1 MKFKL
6 APLSACIV
14 LSLALAGCNSD
25 DAVTD
30 QGGVSLT
37 QYTDVLDRTGNP
49 QFLRDYDQYSNLKYN
64 AFVDNGAW
72 HGHLLPSDE
81 NGYGAV
87 GGIMQVTQEY
97 AHYISDQ
104 TFDKLVLTDLDS
116 GEIIDL
122 SAADAKVYST
132 PDALVQELT
141 TPSLKVSLTLRFA
154 TNRTSLL
161 ETKLTD
167 LSGKN
172 RTFRA
177 EWQGE
182 LLTHA
187 ISTRPTETVDA
198 YYPNY
203 GRKMEKTDLGLTVST
218 NEMKGNWAIRNDADA
233 AFVIARSVETQTEL
247 NDLAY
252 TETAQVMLNGDQET
266 RIFTTFSHLH
276 NAEEVA
282 AESAK
287 IKDILNKPDSYMKAA
302 EQRWK
307 AYLGKGLTNTDAT
320 TEQARVGVKAMMT
333 LNGNWRS
340 AAGEVEHD
348 TVTPSV
354 TARWFSGNLT
364 WPWDTWK
371 QAYAWRT
378 STRMWQWKTSAPCSN
393 TRCRKMTQSAHRTKG
408 TCWMW

>member
-1 MKFKL
+1 
-6 APLSACIV
+6 
-14 LSLALAGCNSD
+14 
-25 DAVTD
+25 
-30 QGGVSLT
+30 
-37 QYTDVLDRTGNP
+37 
-49 QFLRDYDQYSNLKYN
+49 
-64 AFVDNGAW
+64 
-72 HGHLLPSDE
+72 
-81 NGYGAV
+81 
-87 GGIMQVTQEY
+87 
-97 AHYISDQ
+97 
-104 TFDKLVLTDLDS
+104 
-116 GEIIDL
+116 
-122 SAADAKVYST
+122 
-132 PDALVQELT
+132 
-141 TPSLKVSLTLRFA
+141 
-154 TNRTSLL
+154 
-161 ETKLTD
+161 
-167 LSGKN
+167 
-172 RTFRA
+172 
-177 EWQGE
+177 
-182 LLTHA
+182 
-187 ISTRPTETVDA
+187 
-198 YYPNY
+198 
-203 GRKMEKTDLGLTVST
+203 MEKTDLGLTVST

-393 TRCRKMTQSAHRTKG
+393 TRCRKMTQSAHRTKVPAG
-408 TCWMW
+408 CGDLHRTGNPWRRWL